1 MEFLDDRS
9 IRRAVKTIGC
19 LPFNNRF
26 YLDVKVEGFSAKNV
40 FEKKEEYAS
49 DQKSWFR
56 TSRDVEASFRALI
69 RIGVLRRE
77 VDGQGLTEKIRL
89 TPLGRQLLEDKP
101 DLSMQKISAFEKM
114 ILWFSIKWFW
124 Q

>member
-26 YLDVKVEGFSAKNV
+26 YLDVKGEGFSAKKV
-40 FEKKEEYAS
+40 FTRREEYAFDS
-49 DQKSWFR
+49 QSWFS
-56 TSRDVEASFRALI
+56 TPRDVEAAFRALI

-89 TPLGRQLLEDKP
+89 TPLGGHVLEDKMDFSRP
-101 DLSMQKISAFEKM
+101 KIGTLEKI